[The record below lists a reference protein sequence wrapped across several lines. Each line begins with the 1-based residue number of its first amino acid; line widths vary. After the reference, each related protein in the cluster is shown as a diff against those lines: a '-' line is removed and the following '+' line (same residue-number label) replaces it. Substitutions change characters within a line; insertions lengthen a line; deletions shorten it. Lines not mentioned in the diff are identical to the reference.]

1 MQSNT
6 INVYTSWIAA
16 ATEEQIAFV
25 DAVYALCENHYEE
38 GGDTVV
44 ETFHPREILM
54 EFKSIKDVR
63 EYCGLRLE
71 AASNARWGEDN
82 DPEVKAV
89 SKFEMNWPKEL
100 CDVCGSDSG
109 SASICDK
116 CCQKINSRIENDGT
130 NPHDGDRITPDP
142 EYVRFYQQNGYYP
155 KW

>member
-6 INVYTSWIAA
+6 ISVYASWIAA

-25 DAVYALCENHYEE
+25 DAVYTLCESHYSE

-54 EFKSIKDVR
+54 EFKNIKDVR

-82 DPEVKAV
+82 DAEVKTT
-89 SKFEMNWPKEL
+89 SQFEMNWPK
-100 CDVCGSDSG
+100 
-109 SASICDK
+109 
-116 CCQKINSRIENDGT
+116 
-130 NPHDGDRITPDP
+130 
-142 EYVRFYQQNGYYP
+142 
-155 KW
+155 